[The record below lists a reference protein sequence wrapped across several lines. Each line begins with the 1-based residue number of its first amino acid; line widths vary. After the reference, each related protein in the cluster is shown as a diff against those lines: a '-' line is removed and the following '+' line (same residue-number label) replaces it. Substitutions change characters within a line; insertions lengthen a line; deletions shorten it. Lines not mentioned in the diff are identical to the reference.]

1 MGGKLWIFFLI
12 CMSANWVIAQTNGT
26 LAVSVITSS
35 AGGNYAPK
43 NIVAIW
49 IEDSSGKFVKTL
61 LAYANTRKTHLN
73 TWESSTV
80 TAGSAF
86 NVTDAISG
94 ATQSGHGTLTCQWNG
109 KDYSGKLMTDGNYNV
124 RMELTDKNGTG
135 NIASFTF
142 SKGPN
147 AQKLSPPSVPSF
159 SSVSLSW
166 SSSVTGNKPELT
178 TSNTFLVY
186 PNPGTG
192 QFTVIGDDIIGLE
205 VKDLSGKT
213 ILKSKTPI
221 IDLTDKS
228 KGIYMV
234 SIKTGKETVV
244 KKIIKE

>member
-1 MGGKLWIFFLI
+1 MGGKLWVFFLI

-43 NIVAIW
+43 NIVSIW

-73 TWESSTV
+73 TWEATTT

-94 ATQSGHGTLTCQWNG
+94 ATQSSHGTLTCKWNG
-109 KDYSGKLMTDGNYNV
+109 KNYTGQLMADGNYNV
-124 RMELTDKNGTG
+124 RMELTDKNAMG
-135 NIASFTF
+135 NVVSFTF
-142 SKGPN
+142 TKSPN
-147 AQKLSPPSVPSF
+147 SQKLTPATVPSF

-166 SSSVTGNKPELT
+166 TSSNTGNNQEIT
-178 TSNTFLVY
+178 NSNTFVVY

-192 QFTVIGDDIIGLE
+192 QFTVLGNDIIGLE

-213 ILKSKTPI
+213 IYKSATPI
-221 IDLTDKS
+221 VDLKEKP
-228 KGIYMV
+228 KGIYLV
-234 SIKTGKETVV
+234 SIRTENETVV
-244 KKIIKE
+244 KKIIRE